1 MDLID
6 LSAMDNDDLS
16 GSEEDLAP
24 SKTVRI
30 FMVGSPTPKPS
41 VRVNSKFVGTTKL
54 GKPVVKKWATNPA
67 RQKLSSFKELVEKQV
82 KAQSSSQ
89 LPVTRKG
96 PVKLT
101 VFFCSKPESFH
112 FVNKDRNR
120 PKGTVKA
127 VQEGRASLP
136 FVAIK
141 PDTDNCVKFVQDG
154 MSKIVWT
161 DDAQVAQIVA
171 HKCLDC
177 HPPHLGRTVIE
188 VTDRMDFVRMPE
200 WSVALK

>member
-82 KAQSSSQ
+82 KAQSSQ
-89 LPVTRKG
+89 LPVMRKG

-101 VFFCSKPESFH
+101 VFFCRKPESFH

-120 PKGTVKA
+120 PKGIVKA
-127 VQEGRASLP
+127 VQDGTASLP
-136 FVAIK
+136 YVAIK

-161 DDAQVAQIVA
+161 DDAQVAQTVA
-171 HKCLDC
+171 YKCLDC
-177 HPPHLGRTVIE
+177 HPPCLGRTVIE

-200 WSVALK
+200 WSVSLK